1 VLHYNQGDL
10 LGDAA
15 AIPTGVTAGVKALQE
30 QLRRFAFERGKL
42 ECDPARY
49 DGTMTLSTIIAIA
62 HTGKFVGTQIHPVV
76 GAAVDVVGLIKKP
89 ISVIPYGEE
98 VINVVLSPW
107 IIDTVY
113 SALLGI
119 IRLIP
124 GGGGVASSIDNAM
137 KAVKSALSVAAAPI
151 ATLLAVIPPPAP
163 SSGLGS
169 AEAVLASDWRPP
181 RFYDPKIDGPLYGLG
196 GNGEIGL
203 GGCATNAAPE
213 VGTCSADGNFI
224 WAASPGVP
232 GHWERL
238 RSGQWCKKVDRT
250 IKYPLM
256 TAQLTTCPSPA
267 GCQPVLPPPSPGI
280 MAREAVRDHREWPK
294 GKEIVSADWGA
305 SRSYSGKAPR
315 ANLAARD
322 LAEWEKHKNEGDSL
336 DLSVRR
342 GAIAFLV
349 FKGNDGSRM
358 GAFWNDQTELLVIK
372 RVPDPDESRYPWDY
386 VADAVAAAAR
396 TVIDAASDAWN
407 WIEDNIGEI
416 YSTIKEFG
424 CALIN
429 NDVVVAIAAAGT
441 GLVAT
446 PATSA
451 AVVSAAA
458 QGRAAC
464 AALDVAELVYAIL
477 KFLAMD
483 FPKPAPLSPGAGSS
497 TPVTGIPNHLLQ
509 LRASILANI
518 SANMITMATAANDV
532 TGCPGKTPVGGQV
545 LLPLTPP
552 VVPLATTPIYPR
564 GSIAAFDPKIQRF
577 RIAKRVH
584 TRLGAFEQ
592 SAPFEVVQQTA
603 ATLPSSTSLVAL
615 TEFQK
620 ATGTLPIT
628 KQPLFWVVVGTSVIA
643 AGAGGYVLYRRRRRL
658 TR

>member
-1 VLHYNQGDL
+1 MLQHYNQSGL

-15 AIPTGVTAGVKALQE
+15 SIPTGVTAGVKALQE

-49 DGTMTLSTIIAIA
+49 DGTMTLSTIVAIA

-76 GAAVDVVGLIKKP
+76 GAAADVIGLIKKP

-113 SALLGI
+113 GALLGI

-137 KAVKSALSVAAAPI
+137 TAVKSALSVAAAPI
-151 ATLLAVIPPPAP
+151 ATLLAVIPPPPP

-169 AEAVLASDWRPP
+169 TETMLSDWRPP
-181 RFYDPKIDGPLYGLG
+181 RFYDPAVDGPLYKLG
-196 GNGEIGL
+196 SNGL
-203 GGCATNAAPE
+203 GGCATTPTPE

-224 WAASPGVP
+224 WASSPGVP

-238 RSGQWCKKVDRT
+238 RTGQWCRRVDRS
-250 IKYPLM
+250 IKYPLLM
-256 TAQLTTCPSPA
+256 TGMVACPSA
-267 GCQPVLPPPSPGI
+267 AACQPVLPSPSPSI
-280 MAREAVRDHREWPK
+280 MAREQVRDHREWPK
-294 GKEIVSADWGA
+294 GKEIVSADWSA

-322 LAEWEKHKNEGDSL
+322 LAEWEKHKNEGDSPE
-336 DLSVRR
+336 LSVRR

-349 FKGNDGSRM
+349 FKGADGSRM
-358 GAFWNDQTELLVIK
+358 GAFWSDQTEMLVIK

-386 VADAVAAAAR
+386 VVDAVAAAAS
-396 TVIDAASDAWN
+396 TVVDVASDAWN

-424 CALIN
+424 CAIIN
-429 NDVVVAIAAAGT
+429 NDIVVAIAAAGT

-446 PATSA
+446 PAASA

-477 KFLAMD
+477 SFLAMD
-483 FPKPAPLSPGAGSS
+483 FPKPAPLTPGAGSS

-509 LRASILANI
+509 LRASILANM
-518 SANMITMATAANDV
+518 SAQTITMATAANEV

-552 VVPLATTPIYPR
+552 LVPLATTPIYPR

-577 RIAKRVH
+577 RIAKRVGAG
-584 TRLGAFEQ
+584 LGNLGQDATHV
-592 SAPFEVVQQTA
+592 VVQQTA
-603 ATLPSSTSLVAL
+603 ATLPSSTSLVSL

-620 ATGTLPIT
+620 ATDTLPVT
-628 KQPLFWVVVGTSVIA
+628 KQPVFWVVVGVGVIA
-643 AGAGGYVLYRRRRRL
+643 AGAGGYALYRRRRRL